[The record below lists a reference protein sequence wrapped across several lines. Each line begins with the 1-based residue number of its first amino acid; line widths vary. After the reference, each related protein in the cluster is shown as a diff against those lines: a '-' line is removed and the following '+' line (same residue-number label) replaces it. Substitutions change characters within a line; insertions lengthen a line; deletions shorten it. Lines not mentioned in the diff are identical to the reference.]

1 MIASGKRRLR
11 GLKNPVEF
19 SKRPLACQAGPPEGG
34 RVTEYRSPALL
45 FSSPLFFV
53 FILYIYISFFFLS
66 GIGNHKM
73 SIVLDMKSDAEWDSL
88 IVVR

>member
-11 GLKNPVEF
+11 GLKKPGGILKEAV
-19 SKRPLACQAGPPEGG
+19 SLSSWPTRRWACDGIPQPRPPFFF
-34 RVTEYRSPALL
+34 RI
-45 FSSPLFFV
+45 FFV
-53 FILYIYISFFFLS
+53 FFIFYFLS

-73 SIVLDMKSDAEWDSL
+73 SIVWDMKSDAEWDSL